1 MALKKLHS
9 SDYHV
14 ADDSTDIRG
23 WKLHDTSGSV
33 IGKVDDLMFDPD
45 AKEVRYALVELD
57 GGRQVNIPIG
67 QISLD
72 EHNHRVT
79 ATGYDRERLST
90 MREHTKD
97 TVIDDTVE
105 RDYYR
110 DHNPDWKG
118 DTLDYSSEQYRGNM
132 PQRIQLVEE
141 QLNVGKREVETGHV
155 TLGKRAVSEQVSEQ
169 VELGQERLEINR
181 KAVNKPVE
189 GAAAIGDNQTINVT
203 LFGEEA
209 VAGKQAFIKEEIDV
223 NKVRDTRTENI
234 TETLRHEELVTE
246 GMDQHEFASAEPTQ
260 ADMLAKRRYET
271 EQTERVDITPIDDPS
286 RIDRPI

>member
-23 WKLHDTSGSV
+23 WKLHDTSGGV
-33 IGKVDDLMFDPD
+33 IGKVDDLMFDPN

-57 GGRQVNIPIG
+57 GGRRVNIPIG
-67 QISLD
+67 EISLD
-72 EHNHRVT
+72 ESNHRVT
-79 ATGYDRERLST
+79 ATGYTRDRLST
-90 MREHTKD
+90 MREYTD
-97 TVIDDTVE
+97 TDIDDTVE

-110 DHNPDWKG
+110 DYNPDWKG
-118 DTLDYSSEQYRGNM
+118 DTMDYSSDRYRGHM
-132 PQRIQLVEE
+132 PQRIQLIEE
-141 QLNVGKREVETGHV
+141 QLRIGKREVETGQV
-155 TLGKRAVSEQVSEQ
+155 QIGKRAVEEQVSEQ

-181 KAVNKPVE
+181 RAVNKPVE

-209 VAGKQAFIKEEIDV
+209 VAGKQAFVKEEIDV

-234 TETLRHEELVTE
+234 TETVRHEELVTE
-246 GMDQHEFASAEPTQ
+246 GLEQHEFASAEPT
-260 ADMLAKRRYET
+260 DTELRDRRRT
-271 EQTERVDITPIDDPS
+271 EKERVDVTPIDDETGFN
-286 RIDRPI
+286 RPI